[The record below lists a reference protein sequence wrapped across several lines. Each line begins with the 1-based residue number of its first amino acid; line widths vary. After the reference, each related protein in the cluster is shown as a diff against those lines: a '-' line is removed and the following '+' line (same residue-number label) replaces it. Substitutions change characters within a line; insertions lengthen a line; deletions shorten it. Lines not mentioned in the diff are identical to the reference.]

1 VFREFYPEGAY
12 NFHTRFSSAILMS
25 IAVIIA
31 PIAYVIYLAYFRAD
45 GGGEGHFGG
54 LSLNLPIRVQR

>member
-1 VFREFYPEGAY
+1 
-12 NFHTRFSSAILMS
+12 MS